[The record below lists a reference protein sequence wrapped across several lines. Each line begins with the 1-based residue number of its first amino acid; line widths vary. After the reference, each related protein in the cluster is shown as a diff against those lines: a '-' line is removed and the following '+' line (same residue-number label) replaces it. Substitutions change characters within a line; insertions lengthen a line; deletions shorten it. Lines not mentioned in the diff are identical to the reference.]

1 MKSKSETHSIRDDI
15 VKPQLYIDI
24 NKAIFERVEGLREY
38 TKDSLMYQDILE
50 YGIKHCDEH
59 GFRLTELAN
68 WLMRNNLE
76 MKNYYVDN
84 KSRTPICVRVGY
96 RRQRIQ
102 SCLQNLIRLGLLIEK
117 DKVKAKKNNELT
129 SLYDFTRE
137 GYLLSAIL
145 GDGNHVFNIL
155 ESYSNFNDS
164 FILAFIIRFFKRE
177 FERGQFHIVIDFFVR
192 TILPRYQVENG
203 RELLKLFLGIRHSLN
218 WIILFPDSFL
228 DTLQQ
233 LDDETK
239 KQVLFHFK
247 MEIEEYYKE
256 NYLLEE
262 LRIMEFHN
270 SYRKIREDYSKLIA
284 IPGKEWHL
292 MRFNNISDYSTVTIP
307 GFCSRCNTEGAFL
320 FDTRRYLDSIISFY
334 IRHDPSGYPYGKCNK
349 CNNDFGLS
357 AHVMWLPHFTTAW

>member
-1 MKSKSETHSIRDDI
+1 VKSKSETHSIRDDI

-145 GDGNHVFNIL
+145 HDGNRVFNIL
-155 ESYSNFNDS
+155 
-164 FILAFIIRFFKRE
+164 
-177 FERGQFHIVIDFFVR
+177 
-192 TILPRYQVENG
+192 
-203 RELLKLFLGIRHSLN
+203 
-218 WIILFPDSFL
+218 
-228 DTLQQ
+228 
-233 LDDETK
+233 
-239 KQVLFHFK
+239 
-247 MEIEEYYKE
+247 
-256 NYLLEE
+256 
-262 LRIMEFHN
+262 
-270 SYRKIREDYSKLIA
+270 
-284 IPGKEWHL
+284 
-292 MRFNNISDYSTVTIP
+292 
-307 GFCSRCNTEGAFL
+307 
-320 FDTRRYLDSIISFY
+320 
-334 IRHDPSGYPYGKCNK
+334 
-349 CNNDFGLS
+349 
-357 AHVMWLPHFTTAW
+357 